1 MILIEADLRRPSI
14 GRALGMEPK
23 HDLMDVILDQAPL
36 EDALAPVEGYENF
49 SVLMARDPGE
59 GGAPFADGLFLPTAR
74 TLLERAKE
82 QADFVL
88 IDSPPL
94 TEVIDGLALAEHADE
109 LLLVIRLGRSL
120 QSRVIQLGELLAQH
134 GIEPV
139 GHRRRGRAAVGVRE
153 RLLRHRAAAGPPS
166 RARARRLRRAH
177 DRARTVAAERRAAA
191 ALRGDRHARRQRAGP
206 GDLRGASRPASRGSS
221 SPT

>member
-1 MILIEADLRRPSI
+1 VILIEADLRRPSI

-36 EDALAPVEGYENF
+36 EDALEPVEGYENF
-49 SVLMARDPGE
+49 SVLLARDPGE

-88 IDSPPL
+88 VDSPPL

-120 QSRVIQLGELLAQH
+120 QSRVIQLAELLAQH

-139 GHRRRGRAAVGVRE
+139 GIAVVGVPPSESASDYYVTAPRPARRRA
-153 RLLRHRAAAGPPS
+153 L
-166 RARARRLRRAH
+166 AR
-177 DRARTVAAERRAAA
+177 
-191 ALRGDRHARRQRAGP
+191 G
-206 GDLRGASRPASRGSS
+206 
-221 SPT
+221 